1 MNLDGRKDYARR
13 GIGSKLISHFEEAV
27 KRKGNDQMGVGSADD
42 LKVEHFYLKNG
53 FKPCE
58 LVAKGANHEEYERVT
73 INDYESGK
81 LQQQTL
87 RKKHNAKEV
96 IFIFE
101 KLIG

>member
-1 MNLDGRKDYARR
+1 M
-13 GIGSKLISHFEEAV
+13 
-27 KRKGNDQMGVGSADD
+27 KRKGYNQIGLGSADD

-53 FKPCE
+53 FQPFE
-58 LVAKGANHEEYERVT
+58 LVAKGENHEEYERVT

-81 LQQQTL
+81 VRQQAL